1 MSMRMPFPADLG
13 WSVYG
18 LSAGTFGEP
27 LVKGYGFSH
36 SSVHPPYG
44 QWRHEHVTLV
54 YGESLDENLPNY
66 RVTSAPHFSHEA
78 VSALHHG
85 LGQAGF
91 VFGMSGTGHISG
103 APEPPRRQ
111 TVHLDD
117 VPVEADVWRGP
128 SAEVAWIA
136 TADTWVLLLAS
147 KNTLEGVSLGR
158 LEGVS
163 LGRITDLNPLIEA
176 RRRTR
181 GRPDR

>member
-1 MSMRMPFPADLG
+1 MSMRTPPFPADPG
-13 WSVYG
+13 WSIYG

-27 LVKGYGFSH
+27 FLEGYGH
-36 SSVHPPYG
+36 SRPRPLYG
-44 QWRHEHVTLV
+44 QWRHDHVTLV
-54 YGESLDENLPNY
+54 YGEFLNRNLPNY
-66 RVTSAPHFSHEA
+66 RVTSAPHFSHRA
-78 VSALHHG
+78 LSALHSG
-85 LGQAGF
+85 LGRAGF

-136 TADTWVLLLAS
+136 TADTWVVLLAS
-147 KNTLEGVSLGR
+147 ENT

-176 RRRTR
+176 SSRRLGLP
-181 GRPDR
+181 GR